1 MSVSLLLSLFLIG
14 TSALSCS
21 VIGSPPTGQ
30 SPGKQ
35 PPATRTPPLPTVVA
49 AVGTAPLPSATKVI
63 RRPTSTPTPSPTPT
77 PPATRRPVPSGTG
90 VPLPT
95 PPAVPLLATVA
106 DKLSAPLADLIAR
119 AVAGKEGNFGVAV
132 KNLATGELATY
143 NADRQFEAAS
153 LYKLNLMYG
162 AFEQVK
168 LGKLSFSDKMTISEK
183 AAYGYGDG
191 DPTMEPGEEI
201 TVWEAVERAIT
212 VSDNTCA
219 HALLEKLP
227 IWEINQSFQRLGLK
241 QTEIN
246 NGTRTSPIDM
256 LRLMELIATGQA
268 LSREDSLAMLKPLL
282 QQQVNDRLP
291 VFLPEGVPIA
301 HKTGNLDGL
310 RHDVG
315 IVYAPTGPYAI
326 AVLLGGL
333 PEEHTGSEDIAEV
346 SRAIYDYFVPGTPT
360 PQP

>member
-1 MSVSLLLSLFLIG
+1 MPF
-14 TSALSCS
+14 
-21 VIGSPPTGQ
+21 
-30 SPGKQ
+30 
-35 PPATRTPPLPTVVA
+35 
-49 AVGTAPLPSATKVI
+49 
-63 RRPTSTPTPSPTPT
+63 
-77 PPATRRPVPSGTG
+77 GTG

-106 DKLSAPLADLIAR
+106 DKPSAPLTDLIAR
-119 AVAGKEGNFGVAV
+119 AVAGKEGNFGIAV
-132 KNLATGELATY
+132 KNLTTGELATY

-168 LGKLSFSDKMTISEK
+168 SGKLSFADKMTISEK

-191 DPTMEPGEEI
+191 DPTMEPGEEV

-256 LRLMELIATGQA
+256 LRLMEMIATGRA
-268 LSREDSLAMLKPLL
+268 LSREDSRAMLKPLL
-282 QQQVNDRLP
+282 QQQINDRLP
-291 VFLPEGVPIA
+291 VLLPMEVPIA

-326 AVLLGGL
+326 AILLDGL

-346 SRAIYDYFVPGTPT
+346 SRAVYDYFVPGTPT
-360 PQP
+360 PRP